1 MDEKVRLAI
10 TARRV
15 RIDPESKRREYIH
28 RLERLMEQLD
38 EVLSDPE
45 SVGEIQLKAMG
56 IIIKAISACYAMV
69 RDIDV
74 ENLESEVEEIK
85 GLLAKRAHAGRSVA

>member
-15 RIDPESKRREYIH
+15 HIDPESKRREYIQ

-38 EVLSDPE
+38 EMMADPG
-45 SVGEIQLKAMG
+45 SVREIQLKAMG
-56 IIIKAISACYAMV
+56 ILIKAISACYAMV

-74 ENLESEVEEIK
+74 ENLEREVEEIK
-85 GLLAKRAHAGRSVA
+85 GLLAKRAHAGRSLA